1 MGSALRIVLF
11 AACIAMGSWLGLGKP
26 TPEQARAFVVKV
38 KSDFD
43 ANAKAKAEAKANGGA
58 ETDAGANAEAKP
70 EGTAGAG
77 GGASGAGE
85 LEGSDLVNVPSLRP
99 WPALNAEASIPKAW
113 MVAEGPAYRAGSG
126 RRLVTLTFDD
136 GPFPETTPTVLRVL
150 AKHDV
155 RAAFFVIGRYLD
167 GDGPRAIASRET
179 LKQVAA
185 AGHLIGNHTHDHA
198 LLTSVTHTQVLEQ
211 IDQGAASIERVTGK
225 RPLLFRPPF
234 GKLDDFGRA
243 AVRERG
249 LDLLLWSVEKHDMQR
264 ADSHE
269 VFRELIGQIEYKEG
283 GIVLLHDIR
292 WTSIA
297 VLRELLDWLRVHR
310 WDPKKPARLGYEIVD
325 LPTYLR
331 EVAASPLPY
340 ATRDELE
347 RAREAASHGRQA
359 VTRSRPASRSTTVS
373 RRGSRASSSA
383 PVLTPASASARAI
396 DDDSA
401 GSD

>member
-1 MGSALRIVLF
+1 MASALRVVLF
-11 AACIAMGSWLGLGKP
+11 AGCLAMGSWLGLGKP

-43 ANAKAKAEAKANGGA
+43 ANAKAKAEAKA
-58 ETDAGANAEAKP
+58 DASADADANAKAEAN
-70 EGTAGAG
+70 AG
-77 GGASGAGE
+77 GGGGG
-85 LEGSDLVNVPSLRP
+85 LEGSDLGNIPSMRP
-99 WPALNAEASIPKAW
+99 WPALNAEASISKAW
-113 MVAEGPAYRAGSG
+113 MVAEGPSYRPGSG

-136 GPFPETTPTVLRVL
+136 GPFPETTPTALRVL
-150 AKHDV
+150 AKHKV
-155 RAAFFVIGRYLD
+155 HASFFVIGRYLD
-167 GDGPRAIASRET
+167 GEDARAKASRET

-211 IDQGAASIERVTGK
+211 IDQGQASIERAIGK
-225 RPLLFRPPF
+225 RPILFRPPF
-234 GKLDDFGRA
+234 GKLDDFGQA

-249 LDLLLWSVEKHDMQR
+249 LDLLLWSVEKQDMQR

-269 VFRELIGQIEYKEG
+269 VFRELISQIEYKEG

-310 WDPKKPARLGYEIVD
+310 WDPKKPSRYGYEIVD

-331 EVAASPLPY
+331 EVAAAPLPY

-347 RAREAASHGRQA
+347 RAREAASHERQA
-359 VTRSRPASRSTTVS
+359 GTRPRPASRATATSVS
-373 RRGSRASSSA
+373 RRGSRSSSSPA
-383 PVLTPASASARAI
+383 LTPASASQRAT
-396 DDDSA
+396 DDASPDV
-401 GSD
+401 D